1 MWVNWLNNYAV
12 REKGLIDNRFISV
25 KESMTVLSGFFVVAY
40 FFDIG
45 ECFLLEEL
53 KTSCELGM
61 NILNLLELL
70 RYLFVDKF
78 LFHQAF
84 GYFLGNGL
92 FQNML

>member
-1 MWVNWLNNYAV
+1 V

-25 KESMTVLSGFFVVAY
+25 KESMTVLSGFFVVTY
-40 FFDIG
+40 FFNIDK
-45 ECFLLEEL
+45 CFLLEEM

-61 NILNLLELL
+61 NVVNLLELL

-84 GYFLGNGL
+84 GYFLGNDL
-92 FQNML
+92 FQNIL